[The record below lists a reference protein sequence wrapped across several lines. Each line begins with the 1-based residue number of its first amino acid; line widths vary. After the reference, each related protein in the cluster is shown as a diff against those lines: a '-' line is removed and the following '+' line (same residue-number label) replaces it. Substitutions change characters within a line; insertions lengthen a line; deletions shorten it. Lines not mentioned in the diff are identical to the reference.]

1 MASPA
6 AIVGFVLGA
15 SGMKSI
21 AELGLLCCLLMKV
34 SFIINPCKDGI
45 DLGKVST
52 ACEIL
57 ISTDTKVPGL
67 ISAQKS

>member
-21 AELGLLCCLLMKV
+21 AQLGLLCCLLMKV
-34 SFIINPCKDGI
+34 SFIMNPRKGGI
-45 DLGKVST
+45 DLGKSEQRIRNFDLT
-52 ACEIL
+52 E
-57 ISTDTKVPGL
+57 TRR
-67 ISAQKS
+67 